1 MPNRLLS
8 FLLPFFCA
16 VLLQSCAST
25 DSAPPNAFLM
35 EEEQIEPEAPVKPFP
50 TETLYQLLVGEIA
63 GVRNHAPMALRIY
76 TEQALATRDPQIT
89 ARAAGIAAYLQSLP
103 ELLQTSELWTELEP
117 DNPQPR
123 QLYALA
129 LTQKGLFL
137 EAYPHAEFAFLQGF
151 EEPILTLAA
160 YSEKASTETH
170 RQLLQRYQELQLKQP
185 DNAISAIGKA
195 ILLNYLHRNEEALA
209 EIKNVHRRHP
219 QIEVAA
225 LMETQLLQQLEQPE
239 AALKSLQRSVE
250 QIPTSKKLRLQYAR
264 LLAKDDLPAAHKQL
278 RILAEQFPNDVQLH
292 FSLAIASQQ
301 LGMIEEARQAFT
313 RLTGNPASSTD
324 AHFELGNIA
333 EEEGNLP
340 LALTHYRQVR
350 KGRNLITA
358 ASRASDIMAKS
369 GQLDDALLHLRTLRL
384 EQTVRSVLLYQVESE
399 LLMEYEQL
407 DEAYTVLSHAL
418 NQHPENIPLL
428 YTRSIVSERNN
439 DFPRSEADLRAILNK
454 DQNNATALNALGYT
468 LTLHTDRYEEAHQL
482 ILRALELRPEDPAII
497 DSLGWVLYHLGFFEE
512 SIQQL
517 QLAMSKLPD
526 PEVAAHL
533 GEVLWH
539 VNRQEEAINV
549 WQQILQNDPTNEI
562 VLKTQRRLQ
571 GNMEND

>member
-1 MPNRLLS
+1 M
-8 FLLPFFCA
+8 
-16 VLLQSCAST
+16 
-25 DSAPPNAFLM
+25 
-35 EEEQIEPEAPVKPFP
+35 
-50 TETLYQLLVGEIA
+50 
-63 GVRNHAPMALRIY
+63 
-76 TEQALATRDPQIT
+76 
-89 ARAAGIAAYLQSLP
+89 
-103 ELLQTSELWTELEP
+103 
-117 DNPQPR
+117 
-123 QLYALA
+123 
-129 LTQKGLFL
+129 
-137 EAYPHAEFAFLQGF
+137 
-151 EEPILTLAA
+151 
-160 YSEKASTETH
+160 
-170 RQLLQRYQELQLKQP
+170 
-185 DNAISAIGKA
+185 
-195 ILLNYLHRNEEALA
+195 
-209 EIKNVHRRHP
+209 
-219 QIEVAA
+219 
-225 LMETQLLQQLEQPE
+225 
-239 AALKSLQRSVE
+239 
-250 QIPTSKKLRLQYAR
+250 
-264 LLAKDDLPAAHKQL
+264 
-278 RILAEQFPNDVQLH
+278 
-292 FSLAIASQQ
+292 
-301 LGMIEEARQAFT
+301 
-313 RLTGNPASSTD
+313 
-324 AHFELGNIA
+324 
-333 EEEGNLP
+333 
-340 LALTHYRQVR
+340 
-350 KGRNLITA
+350 
-358 ASRASDIMAKS
+358 
-369 GQLDDALLHLRTLRL
+369 
-384 EQTVRSVLLYQVESE
+384 RSVLLYQVESE

-549 WQQILQNDPTNEI
+549 WQQILKNDPTNEI